1 MDLLRAIRKRKKR
14 HKDFRN
20 SEKHCPNKSKF
31 ITVFRILLS
40 RYLVFE
46 GVSVFEGSI
55 KNRSFFTYVPYL
67 RDESG
72 ESRDPKRGVPSVSND
87 VDRLRVR
94 KFEGKFCFEFVRVLL
109 RVSPHQFIQPRGKLQ
124 T

>member
-1 MDLLRAIRKRKKR
+1 MDLLRAIRKRKKGT
-14 HKDFRN
+14 KI
-20 SEKHCPNKSKF
+20 SEIQKN
-31 ITVFRILLS
+31 IVRTNQNLLLFFES
-40 RYLVFE
+40 YYLVISYLKAYRFSRGALKIDRFLLTFHIWE
-46 GVSVFEGSI
+46 TRVS
-55 KNRSFFTYVPYL
+55 
-67 RDESG
+67 